1 MIRALVAACLALL
14 AISTTAAAQDAGC
27 SKDVDC
33 KGARI
38 CVDHACVDP
47 PASAVRSCGSNLDCS
62 GDDICEQHL
71 CVPPP
76 NVKKVK
82 GKSRKEKEKEKE
94 QKEKE
99 QKAAQKKAAPVPAPE
114 APAQPETTVTVTPPG
129 SAQPAPASNAPAP
142 AAVAPAPEVQAAHSA
157 PAPEPVQPPAAP
169 PDLIVTPPPP
179 LVAAA
184 PPPAPPASSSPSS
197 EPTADSAPIFLYGAA
212 LTAGLHTWSSTTS
225 ETDFGLDFNADFGVG
240 ITRHFGLEL
249 LGQGSYTPML
259 SSGLGTAASPS
270 VSHSSFLGGFGVG
283 LRLAHLGPIPGAFVL
298 GGLGSFATI
307 TSSDSTPAINISGG
321 AFLFQYGL
329 PVFGPLQARAQLEYH
344 FLSNGFS
351 CFMLTVGVAIG
362 D

>member
-27 SKDVDC
+27 TKDVDC

-38 CVDHACVDP
+38 CVDHACVDA
-47 PASAVRSCGSNLDCS
+47 PAVKTCARDLDCP

-76 NVKKVK
+76 NAKKAK
-82 GKSRKEKEKEKE
+82 GKSRKEKERE
-94 QKEKE
+94 QRE
-99 QKAAQKKAAPVPAPE
+99 AQKKAAAAPAPE
-114 APAQPETTVTVTPPG
+114 ASAPAQSDTAVTVTPPA
-129 SAQPAPASNAPAP
+129 SSQPAPANNAPAP
-142 AAVAPAPEVQAAHSA
+142 AAVAPAPETQAARPTPA
-157 PAPEPVQPPAAP
+157 PAPEPVQAPAAP

-184 PPPAPPASSSPSS
+184 PPPPPPAGSGPSG
-197 EPTADSAPIFLYGAA
+197 EPSGDSGPTFLYGAG
-212 LTAGLHTWSSTTS
+212 LTAGLHTWASSTS
-225 ETDFGLDFNADFGVG
+225 ETDFGLDFNADLGVG

-259 SSGLGTAASPS
+259 SSGLGTVASPS
-270 VSHSSFLGGFGVG
+270 VSHASFLGGFGVG

-329 PVFGPLQARAQLEYH
+329 PVLGPMQARAQLEYH

-351 CFMLTVGVAIG
+351 CFMLTVGIAIG